1 MRSSKEPPFEAI
13 LCKSGRGEDREKK
26 KAEKQHTEE
35 RKTGKGGI
43 MEVQMNKIFTKERRN
58 NWI

>member
-1 MRSSKEPPFEAI
+1 MKPSFVSQVEERT
-13 LCKSGRGEDREKK
+13 GKK

-35 RKTGKGGI
+35 RKTGKCGI
-43 MEVQMNKIFTKERRN
+43 MEVQMNKIFTKDRRN